1 MNFLWMKISEWLKEL
16 LVAGIIGNLSG
27 LFDGINDKVAQI
39 TDVVGMTPQQWNG
52 GVFSMVKNLSE
63 TVVTPI
69 AGVILTAVACIE
81 LLNMMI
87 ERNNMRDF
95 DLFEVFKWLM
105 KTTFAVMIVSNTWT
119 IVMGVFEA
127 TQSVVNR
134 AAGVVVADTSIH
146 LEEIVVN
153 LEQRLMEM
161 EVGPLFGLFIQS
173 VLMQII
179 SWLLTIS
186 IFVIV
191 YGRMIEIYLV
201 TSLAPVPLATMVNRE
216 WGQIGQGYLKS
227 LFALG
232 FQAVLMII
240 CVAIY
245 AVLVRSIAVE
255 ADVVKAIW
263 TAVGYTVLLCFC
275 LFKTSSLSRSILG
288 AH

>member
-1 MNFLWMKISEWLKEL
+1 MKISEWLKEL

-69 AGVILTAVACIE
+69 AGIILTAVACIE
-81 LLNMMI
+81 LLSMMI

-134 AAGVVVADTSIH
+134 AAGVVVVDTSIH
-146 LEEIVVN
+146 LEEIIVN

-161 EVGPLFGLFIQS
+161 EAGLLF
-173 VLMQII
+173 
-179 SWLLTIS
+179 
-186 IFVIV
+186 
-191 YGRMIEIYLV
+191 GRMIEIYLV

-255 ADVVKAIW
+255 TDVVKAIW

>member
-1 MNFLWMKISEWLKEL
+1 M
-16 LVAGIIGNLSG
+16 
-27 LFDGINDKVAQI
+27 
-39 TDVVGMTPQQWNG
+39 
-52 GVFSMVKNLSE
+52 
-63 TVVTPI
+63 
-69 AGVILTAVACIE
+69 
-81 LLNMMI
+81 
-87 ERNNMRDF
+87 
-95 DLFEVFKWLM
+95 
-105 KTTFAVMIVSNTWT
+105 
-119 IVMGVFEA
+119 
-127 TQSVVNR
+127 VNR
-134 AAGVVVADTSIH
+134 AAGVVVADTSVH
-146 LEEIVVN
+146 LEEIIVN

-161 EVGPLFGLFIQS
+161 EVGPLFGLCIQS

-255 ADVVKAIW
+255 TDVAKAIW

>member
-1 MNFLWMKISEWLKEL
+1 MNKYGQKSMRINSSFTL
-16 LVAGIIGNLSG
+16 LYLH
-27 LFDGINDKVAQI
+27 KVAQI

-69 AGVILTAVACIE
+69 AGIILTAVACIE
-81 LLNMMI
+81 LLSMMI

-201 TSLAPVPLATMVNRE
+201 TSLAPVPLATMANRE

-255 ADVVKAIW
+255 TDVVKAIW

>member
-69 AGVILTAVACIE
+69 AGIILTAVACIE
-81 LLNMMI
+81 LLSMMI

-216 WGQIGQGYLKS
+216 WGADRTG
-227 LFALG
+227 LFE
-232 FQAVLMII
+232 
-240 CVAIY
+240 
-245 AVLVRSIAVE
+245 IAVC
-255 ADVVKAIW
+255 ARLSGCPDDYLRGDLCGAGAVDRCGNRCRQGNLDGGRVYGAVVFLP
-263 TAVGYTVLLCFC
+263 V
-275 LFKTSSLSRSILG
+275 
-288 AH
+288 

>member
-1 MNFLWMKISEWLKEL
+1 MKISEWLKEL

-39 TDVVGMTPQQWNG
+39 TDVVGMTPQQWNS

-63 TVVTPI
+63 IVVTPI
-69 AGVILTAVACIE
+69 AGIILTAVACIE
-81 LLNMMI
+81 LLSMMI

-146 LEEIVVN
+146 LEEIIVN

-186 IFVIV
+186 MKRRAAPSPSSGSGFLRLRKVPSARGF
-191 YGRMIEIYLV
+191 GRSSRALPTTRCTV
-201 TSLAPVPLATMVNRE
+201 RLCAVRR
-216 WGQIGQGYLKS
+216 QIGWLASTEHGCIPGS
-227 LFALG
+227 TEPNS
-232 FQAVLMII
+232 M
-240 CVAIY
+240 
-245 AVLVRSIAVE
+245 S
-255 ADVVKAIW
+255 
-263 TAVGYTVLLCFC
+263 
-275 LFKTSSLSRSILG
+275 G
-288 AH
+288 AS

>member
-1 MNFLWMKISEWLKEL
+1 
-16 LVAGIIGNLSG
+16 
-27 LFDGINDKVAQI
+27 
-39 TDVVGMTPQQWNG
+39 
-52 GVFSMVKNLSE
+52 
-63 TVVTPI
+63 
-69 AGVILTAVACIE
+69 
-81 LLNMMI
+81 
-87 ERNNMRDF
+87 
-95 DLFEVFKWLM
+95 
-105 KTTFAVMIVSNTWT
+105 MIVSNTWT

-127 TQSVVNR
+127 TQSVVKR
-134 AAGVVVADTSIH
+134 EAGVVVADTSIH

-201 TSLAPVPLATMVNRE
+201 TSLAPVTLATMVNRE

-245 AVLVRSIAVE
+245 AVLIQSVAISGDAINSIWS
-255 ADVVKAIW
+255 I
-263 TAVGYTVLLCFC
+263 VGYTVLLCFS
-275 LFKTSSLSRSILG
+275 LFKTSSVTKSVLG

>member
-1 MNFLWMKISEWLKEL
+1 MIIDKNNFH
-16 LVAGIIGNLSG
+16 
-27 LFDGINDKVAQI
+27 
-39 TDVVGMTPQQWNG
+39 
-52 GVFSMVKNLSE
+52 
-63 TVVTPI
+63 
-69 AGVILTAVACIE
+69 
-81 LLNMMI
+81 
-87 ERNNMRDF
+87 DF
-95 DLFEVFKWLM
+95 DTFIIFKWVFKSAAAIL
-105 KTTFAVMIVSNTWT
+105 IVSNTWN

-191 YGRMIEIYLV
+191 YGRMIEIYCMV
-201 TSLAPVPLATMVNRE
+201 SLAPIPMATFGNHEQSHM
-216 WGQIGQGYLKS
+216 GQNYLKC

-232 FQAVLMII
+232 FQGFLILI

-255 ADVVKAIW
+255 TDVVKAIW

>member
-1 MNFLWMKISEWLKEL
+1 MKISEWLKEL

-69 AGVILTAVACIE
+69 AGIILTAVACIE
-81 LLNMMI
+81 LLSMMI

-201 TSLAPVPLATMVNRE
+201 TSVQLNNRLVCFDIKKLGNKLKPLAMLILQNFVWNRISANRDK
-216 WGQIGQGYLKS
+216 GQTTRYYIDEFHS
-227 LFALG
+227 AAIRCTHTNFNR
-232 FQAVLMII
+232 AV
-240 CVAIY
+240 A
-245 AVLVRSIAVE
+245 
-255 ADVVKAIW
+255 
-263 TAVGYTVLLCFC
+263 
-275 LFKTSSLSRSILG
+275 
-288 AH
+288 